1 MTETPTPTDQPM
13 TPTDATHDAE
23 AQTTDAPSRGHDGR
37 AYCVGCGKDM
47 WEYTDAA
54 KEDGWCLSCAP
65 ECYAGGVHVAARGN

>member
-65 ECYAGGVHVAARGN
+65 ECYAGGVPVAARGN